1 MQVHLVNPS
10 DKSFGIGV
18 ITPRWLYVL
27 AAATPA
33 QYGDPVITDETLERF
48 DLERVHSGDVVGIGI
63 HTSNAV
69 RGMELGR
76 LARERGAYVVYGG
89 VHATLYPDEALE
101 MGSAH
106 AVVKGDGDAIWAKVI
121 ADLIAGEAPDIYDGG
136 RVADDRF
143 VAARWDLAPCD
154 KYLWASIQT
163 VRGCPHDSPLFLDWR
178 SDGQSPRLRTSD
190 MIVGEIMDLYRRGFR
205 FIALADDN
213 FYPACNEDLRLAE
226 KQGNTA
232 LLKELREIRAERFE
246 LMIKLCSLPGDMVF
260 FTQVG
265 LDAAEDIEYLDAMRK
280 AHIQGVVLEVDSDTA
295 EDLKAVSRNLDLSG
309 DPLARKLQTFK
320 DHGIH
325 ILGSFTGRP
334 AVDQQETFAD
344 TAELA
349 KRAGMSFA
357 QFVLRTPLPAKIDS
371 HRWGKGMSEMSPAWT
386 ESRFLAVG

>member
-10 DKSFGIGV
+10 DKSFGIGM

-33 QYGDPVITDETLERF
+33 HYGDPFVTDETLERF
-48 DLERVHSGDVVGIGI
+48 PLERVQPGDVVGIGI
-63 HTSNAV
+63 HTSNAD

-89 VHATLYPDEALE
+89 VHATLYPDEVLE

-121 ADLIAGEAPDIYDGG
+121 ADLIAGEAQDIYDGG

-143 VAARWDLAPCD
+143 ATARWDLAPCD
-154 KYLWASIQT
+154 KYLWASVQT

-213 FYPACNEDLRLAE
+213 FYPACKEDLRLAE

-232 LLKELREIRAERFE
+232 LLKELQEIRAERFE
-246 LMIKLCSLPGDMVF
+246 LMSKLCNLPGDMVF
-260 FTQVG
+260 FTQTG
-265 LDAAEDIEYLDAMRK
+265 MESSEDTEFLEAMRK
-280 AHIQGVVLEVDSDTA
+280 AHIQGVLLEVDSDTA
-295 EDLKAVSRNLDLSG
+295 EDLKAASSNFDLTS
-309 DPLARKLQTFK
+309 DPLAKKLQTFK

-325 ILGSFTGRP
+325 ILGSFSSRP
-334 AVDQQETFAD
+334 LTDQQETFAD

-349 KRAGMSFA
+349 KRAGISFA
-357 QFVLRTPLPAKIDS
+357 QFVLRTPLAATIDS
-371 HRWGKGMSEMSPAWT
+371 NRWGKGMSEMSPAWT
-386 ESRFLAVG
+386 ESRFLAAG